1 MRGGIMETIYDIL
14 KAEHKQVSDLIQQAM
29 RDGSKESFFK
39 VKAKTDPHLLGEEKL
54 FYPLLQEKSELS
66 ELVNHAYEEHNEIKS
81 ISSELESMD
90 AGSSNWTS
98 KIKEL
103 DESVSHHVEEEEN
116 KVFPEAQ
123 KVLSQ
128 DKAQQIAQQYLD
140 FSKSFKQEKPSMP

>member
-1 MRGGIMETIYDIL
+1 METIYDIL

-29 RDGSKESFFK
+29 RDGSKETFFK
-39 VKAKTDPHLLGEEKL
+39 IKAKTEPHLLGEEKL
-54 FYPLLQEKSELS
+54 FYPLLEQKEDLR

-90 AGSSNWTS
+90 ASSSNWTS

-116 KVFPEAQ
+116 KVFPAAQ
-123 KVLSQ
+123 KALSE

-140 FSKSFKQEKPSMP
+140 FSKSFQQQHPMP

>member
-1 MRGGIMETIYDIL
+1 METIYDIL

-29 RDGSKESFFK
+29 RDGSKETFFK

-54 FYPLLQEKSELS
+54 FYPLLEQKDDLH
-66 ELVNHAYEEHNEIKS
+66 ELVSHAYEEHNEIKS

-90 AGSSNWTS
+90 VGSSNWTS

-116 KVFPEAQ
+116 KVFPAAQ
-123 KVLSQ
+123 KALGE

-140 FSKSFKQEKPSMP
+140 FSKNFQQQHPMP

>member
-1 MRGGIMETIYDIL
+1 METIYDIL

-29 RDGSKESFFK
+29 RDGSKETFFK

-54 FYPLLQEKSELS
+54 FYPLLEQKDDLR
-66 ELVNHAYEEHNEIKS
+66 ELVSHAYEEHNEIKS

-116 KVFPEAQ
+116 KVFPAAQ
-123 KVLSQ
+123 KALSE

-140 FSKSFKQEKPSMP
+140 FSKNFVQQHPSMP

>member
-1 MRGGIMETIYDIL
+1 METIYDIL
-14 KAEHKQVSDLIQQAM
+14 KAEHRQVSDLIQQAM
-29 RDGSKESFFK
+29 RDGSKETFFK

-54 FYPLLQEKSELS
+54 FYPLLQQKDELR
-66 ELVNHAYEEHNEIKS
+66 ELVSHAYEEHNEIKS

-116 KVFPEAQ
+116 KVFPAAQ
-123 KVLSQ
+123 KALSE
-128 DKAQQIAQQYLD
+128 DKAQQIAQQYID
-140 FSKSFKQEKPSMP
+140 FSKSFQQQHPMP

>member
-1 MRGGIMETIYDIL
+1 METIYDIL

-29 RDGSKESFFK
+29 RDGSKETFFK

-54 FYPLLQEKSELS
+54 FYPPLEQKGDLR
-66 ELVNHAYEEHNEIKS
+66 ELVSHAYEEHNEIKS

-90 AGSSNWTS
+90 ASSSNWTS

-116 KVFPEAQ
+116 KVFPAAQ
-123 KVLSQ
+123 KALSE

-140 FSKSFKQEKPSMP
+140 FSKNFTQQHPSMP

>member
-1 MRGGIMETIYDIL
+1 METIYDIL

-66 ELVNHAYEEHNEIKS
+66 ELVNHAYEEHNKIKS

-140 FSKSFKQEKPSMP
+140 FSKSFKQEQPSMP